1 MKLYSK
7 LIIFMLA
14 LFLVLGVSCTAKE
27 KKVQASEA
35 AVEEPVDEE
44 ALHIASIV
52 VSKLP
57 EEMHSY
63 ILDNMAS
70 FKEDLSKVL
79 LEDPRFF
86 IIADKKHLLAADYDP
101 GELVSLDGKGI
112 KVNKK
117 GMKLEKV
124 TFEALKKM
132 LDDSAKEGLSL
143 MVSSAYR
150 DYKYQVGLYNY
161 YISVY
166 GKEKTDTFSAPPGAS
181 QHQLGTVVDFNDVEN
196 TFAGTKEEIWLTENA
211 WKYGFSLSF
220 PKGYENVTGYNW
232 ESWHFRYVTKAGAE
246 FQKKY
251 FGNIQHYM
259 LLFLDAYRS

>member
-7 LIIFMLA
+7 LTILLLA

-27 KKVQASEA
+27 KKAQQAAS
-35 AVEEPVDEE
+35 AVEAVDEE
-44 ALHIASIV
+44 AVRIASIV

-57 EEMHSY
+57 
-63 ILDNMAS
+63 DNMQDAILNNMDE
-70 FKEDLSKVL
+70 FKADLAKVL
-79 LEDPRFF
+79 EEESRFF
-86 IIADKKHLLAADYDP
+86 IIADKNHLLTADYNP
-101 GELVSLDGKGI
+101 GELVSLDDKGI

-124 TFEALKKM
+124 AFEALKKM

-143 MVSSAYR
+143 MISSAYR

-161 YISVY
+161 YISKY

-196 TFAGTKEEIWLTENA
+196 TFAGTKEELWLTENA

-220 PKGYENVTGYNW
+220 PEGYEDVTGYSW
-232 ESWHFRYVTKAGAE
+232 ESWHFRYVTRAGAQ

-251 FGNIQHYM
+251 FNNIQHYM
-259 LLFLDAYRS
+259 LLFLDSYKN

>member
-1 MKLYSK
+1 MKLFSK
-7 LIIFMLA
+7 LTILLLA
-14 LFLVLGVSCTAKE
+14 FLLVLGASCTAKE
-27 KKVQASEA
+27 KKVKPAEVAQ
-35 AVEEPVDEE
+35 EPVDEE
-44 ALHIASIV
+44 AIRIASIV
-52 VSKLP
+52 VSQLP
-57 EEMHSY
+57 EEMHDT
-63 ILDNMAS
+63 ILSNMEA
-70 FKEDLSKVL
+70 FKADLARVLEEDS
-79 LEDPRFF
+79 RFF
-86 IIADKKHLLAADYDP
+86 IIADKSHLLTADYNP

-112 KVNKK
+112 RVNKK

-132 LDDSAKEGLSL
+132 IDDSAKEGLSL

-161 YISVY
+161 YISKY

-181 QHQLGTVVDFNDVEN
+181 QHQLGTVIDFNDVEN

-220 PKGYENVTGYNW
+220 PQGYEDITGYSW

-259 LLFLDAYRS
+259 LLFLDSYKS

>member
-7 LIIFMLA
+7 LTILLLA
-14 LFLVLGVSCTAKE
+14 IFLVFGASCTAKE
-27 KKVQASEA
+27 KKVQQA
-35 AVEEPVDEE
+35 APAEEPVDEE
-44 ALHIASIV
+44 AIRIASIV
-52 VSKLP
+52 VSQLP
-57 EEMHSY
+57 DNMHNG
-63 ILDNMAS
+63 ILDNMDS
-70 FKEDLSKVL
+70 FKADLVKVL
-79 LEDPRFF
+79 QEESRFF
-86 IIADKKHLLAADYDP
+86 IIADKSHLLTADYNP
-101 GELVSLDGKGI
+101 GELVALDGKGI

-124 TFEALKKM
+124 TFEALKRM
-132 LDDSAKEGLSL
+132 IDDSAKEGLSL

-161 YISVY
+161 YISKY

-196 TFAGTKEEIWLTENA
+196 TFAGTKEERWLTENA

-220 PKGYENVTGYNW
+220 PKDYEDVTGYSW
-232 ESWHFRYVTKAGAE
+232 ESWHFRYVTKSGAE

-251 FGNIQHYM
+251 FNNIQHYM
-259 LLFLDAYRS
+259 LLFLDSYRN

>member
-1 MKLYSK
+1 MKPYSK
-7 LIIFMLA
+7 LTILLLA
-14 LFLVLGVSCTAKE
+14 VFLVFGTSCTAKE
-27 KKVQASEA
+27 KKVQAA
-35 AVEEPVDEE
+35 AEEPVDEE
-44 ALHIASIV
+44 AIRIASIA
-52 VSKLP
+52 VSRLP
-57 EEMHSY
+57 DDMQGN
-63 ILDNMAS
+63 ILDNMES
-70 FKEDLSKVL
+70 FKADLAAVMAEES
-79 LEDPRFF
+79 RFF
-86 IIADKKHLLAADYDP
+86 IIADKSHLLTADYNP

-161 YISVY
+161 YISKY

-196 TFAGTKEEIWLTENA
+196 TFAGTREEKWLTENA

-220 PKGYENVTGYNW
+220 PKGYEDVTGYDW
-232 ESWHFRYVTKAGAE
+232 ESWHFRYVTRTGAE

-251 FGNIQHYM
+251 FDNIQHYM
-259 LLFLDAYRS
+259 LLFLDSYRN

>member
-7 LIIFMLA
+7 LTIL
-14 LFLVLGVSCTAKE
+14 LLTVFLVFGTSCTAKE
-27 KKVQASEA
+27 KKVQAA
-35 AVEEPVDEE
+35 TEEPVDEE
-44 ALHIASIV
+44 AIRIASIA
-52 VSKLP
+52 VSQLP
-57 EEMHSY
+57 DDMQGN
-63 ILDNMAS
+63 ILDNMES
-70 FKEDLSKVL
+70 FKADLAAVMAEES
-79 LEDPRFF
+79 RFF
-86 IIADKKHLLAADYDP
+86 IIADKSHLLTADYNP

-161 YISVY
+161 YISKY

-196 TFAGTKEEIWLTENA
+196 TFAGTREEKWLTENA

-220 PKGYENVTGYNW
+220 PKGYEDVTGYDW
-232 ESWHFRYVTKAGAE
+232 ESWHFRYVTRTGAE

-251 FGNIQHYM
+251 FNNIQHYM
-259 LLFLDAYRS
+259 LLFLDSYRN